1 MRRLHAAVFLMAAA
15 PIALGA
21 VQTHLA
27 FMAVDEALMLIR
39 SGTPS
44 ELTRFHQP
52 YRVTV
57 AKAPVDFLD
66 VVTPF
71 RAIVLAGSARRAV
84 GDRSFSQRQALDM
97 LQESGER
104 LDVYVEMTFNPLNT
118 FIGVPDYDVALIG
131 GGKRVASHETRR
143 VSRGTPR
150 LEGLPAVPAPR
161 ASSVPLG
168 TRLLGATL
176 IARFDLEALDA
187 AGTYDVVVELP
198 GEEVARASIGLAG
211 MR

>member
-1 MRRLHAAVFLMAAA
+1 MRRLYAAVFLMAA

-21 VQTHLA
+21 VQKNLE

-44 ELTRFHQP
+44 ELARFHQP

-71 RAIVLAGSARRAV
+71 RAIVLAGSARRAA
-84 GDRSFSQRQALDM
+84 GDRSFGQRQALDM
-97 LQESGER
+97 LQESGAR

-118 FIGVPDYDVALIG
+118 FIGVPDYEVALIDKG
-131 GGKRVASHETRR
+131 RRLASLETRR
-143 VSRGTPR
+143 ISRGTPR
-150 LEGLPAVPAPR
+150 LEGLPAVPPPR
-161 ASSVPLG
+161 AANVPLG
-168 TRLLGATL
+168 TRLLGATV
-176 IARFDLEALDA
+176 IARFDLDALDA

-198 GEEVARASIGLAG
+198 GEEVARARIGLAG